1 MSFQIGNGLPDLKL
15 QPEMLEAMRKA
26 GFEVVEFKNGHRCGD
41 LPW

>member
-26 GFEVVEFKNGHRCGD
+26 GFEVIEGSEYTAFSVY
-41 LPW
+41 